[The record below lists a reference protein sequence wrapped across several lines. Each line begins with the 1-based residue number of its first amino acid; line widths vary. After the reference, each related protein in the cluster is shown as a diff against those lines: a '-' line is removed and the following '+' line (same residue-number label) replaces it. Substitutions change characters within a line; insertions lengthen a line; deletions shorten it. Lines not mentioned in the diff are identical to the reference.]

1 MEQLIQNPNIK
12 QAQEFVEEYLRRN
25 VVLQINGLCRVKYQG
40 RAKSKLDKGER
51 IVLKKE
57 DSAFLVHGPDN
68 YQPKNWQPEVD
79 KWSNRVEENEL
90 RLKAERNNPEE
101 IVEVIFE
108 EIELVA
114 AYKMVDESELQIKG
128 DEIDIHEA
136 IEENPEIIEE
146 NLKIIER
153 EYKNPAGYI
162 DVFAR
167 DQEDNYVVIEVK
179 RNPDHNTVLQLQRYV
194 EEIEEEYSGNIR
206 GVIAAPKISENLINY
221 LEDRELEFVEVEMK
235 DVIASYDEID
245 GSQKGLSDF

>member
-1 MEQLIQNPNIK
+1 MEELIQNPTK
-12 QAQEFVEEYLRRN
+12 EESHEFLEKYLRRELI
-25 VVLQINGLCRVKYQG
+25 LQINGLCKVRYQG

-57 DSAFLVHGPDN
+57 DSAFLVHGPGN

-79 KWSNRVEENEL
+79 KWTNKIEGDEIM
-90 RLKAERNNPEE
+90 LKAERTNPEE

-108 EIELVA
+108 EIELMA
-114 AYKMVDESELQIKG
+114 AYKMVDKSELQIKG

-146 NLKIIER
+146 DLKIIER
-153 EYKNPAGYI
+153 EYQNPAGYI

-167 DQEDNYVVIEVK
+167 DSEDNYVVVEVK
-179 RNPDHNTVLQLQRYV
+179 RNPDHNTVLQLQRYI
-194 EEIEEEYSGNIR
+194 EEIENEYSGEVR
-206 GVIAAPKISENLINY
+206 GILAAPKISDNLLDY
-221 LEDRELEFVEVEMK
+221 LDERNLEFVEIEMK

-245 GSQKGLSDF
+245 SSQKGLSDF